1 MARYYC
7 IHRDN
12 KPDTKNIVV
21 CEKCWSENYPIK
33 LDNERAR
40 NGPSVFLHALNKA
53 KFQNY
58 YHKKEVPLKH
68 WQKQGISYLMRATIF
83 LIKQKIFRIFQLR

>member
-21 CEKCWSENYPIK
+21 CEKYWSENYPIK
-33 LDNERAR
+33 LDNE
-40 NGPSVFLHALNKA
+40 
-53 KFQNY
+53 
-58 YHKKEVPLKH
+58 
-68 WQKQGISYLMRATIF
+68 
-83 LIKQKIFRIFQLR
+83 